1 MIPHDVSAWLKRSL
15 GQVPHH
21 TLELAGN
28 SASAVLVPIFGRG
41 AASKVLFVRKSA
53 HLAKHAGQLGFPGG
67 RVETSDADIAAAA
80 LREAWEEVGLSP
92 LSVEIIGR
100 LNDER
105 TFVTDY
111 HISPL
116 VGWVENPP
124 ELWRVD
130 AREIE
135 YAVEVDLAEIL
146 SSEPVSWVEFTFSGV
161 TYKAPRYEFSD
172 GVVVWGASAR
182 ILYDLV
188 DRLRANSAAFGA
200 NSDGKP
206 AD

>member
-1 MIPHDVSAWLKRSL
+1 MIPHDVRAWLAQSL

-21 TLELAGN
+21 TLDLAGN
-28 SASAVLVPIFGRG
+28 SASAVLVPIFRRG
-41 AASKVLFVRKSA
+41 AGTKVLFVRKSA

-67 RVETSDADIAAAA
+67 RVETSDADVAAAA

-92 LSVEIIGR
+92 ISVEITGR

-116 VGWVENPP
+116 VGWIENPP
-124 ELWRVD
+124 ELWQVD
-130 AREIE
+130 TREIE
-135 YAVEVDLAEIL
+135 YAVEVDLGEIL
-146 SSEPVSWVEFTFSGV
+146 SSEPVSWVEFSVGGV
-161 TYKAPRYEFSD
+161 TYKAPRYEFSE

-188 DRLRANSAAFGA
+188 QRLRASSAVFDA
-200 NSDGKP
+200 NRHGKGT
-206 AD
+206 D